1 MSPDD
6 PDLAPGVEQRRPRLL
21 TIMGSVDEHTACS
34 FDLDADT
41 ATVLGRGAVTVRRR
55 GVSTLFASGCTV
67 PIDDLRAAADDRR
80 TPDAV
85 IAPSVPTAAA
95 DPNAGTPP
103 SLNAETERLERTF
116 DAGLRSRDVRAA
128 VGAILELEQAIVD
141 WSADTEELDGIDRP
155 RATLR
160 RMVTRLGEVAVAGT
174 RDPRELVSPF
184 VDALVALRNRAR
196 EERAWALADDLRDRL
211 VAAGI
216 EVHDT
221 PEGTV
226 WLLAGQRT
234 AL

>member
-1 MSPDD
+1 MC
-6 PDLAPGVEQRRPRLL
+6 
-21 TIMGSVDEHTACS
+21 I
-34 FDLDADT
+34 
-41 ATVLGRGAVTVRRR
+41 
-55 GVSTLFASGCTV
+55 
-67 PIDDLRAAADDRR
+67 
-80 TPDAV
+80 
-85 IAPSVPTAAA
+85 
-95 DPNAGTPP
+95 
-103 SLNAETERLERTF
+103 
-116 DAGLRSRDVRAA
+116 RDS
-128 VGAILELEQAIVD
+128 LELEQAIVD

-184 VDALVALRNRAR
+184 VDALIELRNRAR
-196 EERAWALADDLRDRL
+196 KERAWALADDLRDRL

>member
-1 MSPDD
+1 MSPDN

-41 ATVLGRGAVTVRRR
+41 ATVLGRGAVAVRRR

-67 PIDDLRAAADDRR
+67 P
-80 TPDAV
+80 
-85 IAPSVPTAAA
+85 
-95 DPNAGTPP
+95 
-103 SLNAETERLERTF
+103 
-116 DAGLRSRDVRAA
+116 
-128 VGAILELEQAIVD
+128 
-141 WSADTEELDGIDRP
+141 

-160 RMVTRLGEVAVAGT
+160 RMVTRLGKVAVAGT

-196 EERAWALADDLRDRL
+196 EERSWALADDLRDRL

-221 PEGTV
+221 PGGTV
-226 WLLAGQRT
+226 WLLAGQRS